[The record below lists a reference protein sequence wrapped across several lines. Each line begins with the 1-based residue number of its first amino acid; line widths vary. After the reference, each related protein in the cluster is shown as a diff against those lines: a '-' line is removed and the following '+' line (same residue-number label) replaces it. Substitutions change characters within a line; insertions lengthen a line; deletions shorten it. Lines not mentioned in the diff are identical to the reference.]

1 MRLKQKKK
9 GLQKMMS
16 LLIKA
21 IRQPAVQK
29 TLGRLFMETV
39 VRVAATTVVTVAV
52 KESADALKRKMHSK

>member
-1 MRLKQKKK
+1 
-9 GLQKMMS
+9 MMP

-29 TLGRLFMETV
+29 TLGRLFMETA